1 MTMCKKP
8 SFPPVSGSVRR
19 LLLTLTAAFLAT
31 ALQGQS
37 PAAPAGSHAQPS
49 AQASQGRKP
58 FAPSLPLFFEKNDG
72 QFDGRAG
79 FLARMPNATLYLTGA
94 DAVLVHSPKS
104 SNKASA
110 VRMHWA
116 GSSGANAPQGEAEMA
131 GKSNYFIGNDQSR
144 WHTGVANFQ
153 RVQERDLYPGVD
165 LVYYGNQQQL
175 EYDLTVHPGA
185 SPSSIRLAIEGAKS
199 VSLDKATGDLVLV
212 DAIGSPLRLLK
223 PVVYQLGDNQQ
234 KSSISGSYALSA
246 QNTVS
251 FILGD
256 YDHSRPLV
264 IDPEVV
270 YSTMFGGTTLQTA
283 NEGTTPNNLYTGM
296 TVDSNGDVYLSGIT
310 STINLPATAGAF
322 QSGCNLYDSGALCSN
337 FFVAKFDPT
346 QSGPASLI
354 YATYIGGNA
363 QDVVFQNDGVKYN
376 IAVDAQFDAY
386 IVGKVSQG
394 IYGSG
399 YPTTSNAYVPTCTVP
414 VSGPTCSGVLTK
426 LNPTGTALLYSTW
439 LADSYSLAEPAMVS
453 VDSNQVAYVAGTGG
467 SGPES
472 FLAAYPT
479 SGGAT
484 GSMNYA
490 VGLPF
495 SVMSLAV
502 DPSGNAY
509 VGGESFQGT
518 ENGATGYQLID
529 FNGAVTTLGSGDFPG
544 VFVKFNPSGQNV
556 YATFFGDGSFNGAN
570 GVWGVAADP
579 DGIAYATGDDANVVQ
594 VNGLPSGAGTTF
606 GAYVAEVDTTQT
618 GAASLL
624 YSTYIYAGDFN
635 NETWTVASNGAGQ
648 FAFSGITDGVN
659 SYPLTNPLTQPVAF
673 PTSSPSNPQFIGM
686 IDPSKS
692 GQQALIF
699 LSFIDGVD
707 EALTL
712 FLQPGS
718 YEGGGGGANHIP
730 GTHPKPEAVGI
741 SGPPNYN
748 LYVAGYGLAG
758 YVANPFLTGPTLA
771 SYSTSLAAN
780 QTIAPFFYKIA
791 LGPIDCLTV
800 SPYSLAFPTQELGT
814 TSPSLSF
821 TVTNTCTYT
830 VDIASITPSPA
841 FNESDNCTPSL
852 PAGDVCNVNVTFEPT
867 ALSPFN
873 GVTYTP
879 TTGLVS
885 VNVTNSNAPLTV
897 AVSGIGVS
905 ATTST
910 GWLSPQNIAFAP
922 LANGE
927 VSAPVTVTYTNTGS
941 VALGNGV
948 TNMIVLSTAASDPFM
963 IVNNGCGK
971 SLAVGANCQFQVE
984 FAPTTTT
991 ALYTPSNNYSK
1002 PLYAEGQSATLTMTL
1017 TGTGG
1022 VIQTTPTITWTAPA
1036 AITYGTALS
1045 GTQLD
1050 ATATAS
1056 GTTVPGTFN
1065 YSPAAGAVLAT
1076 GSHTLSVTFTPT
1088 DTTHFTTATGSA
1100 QLTVQ
1105 KAAATVTLSNLSQT
1119 YTGSP
1124 LAATATTNPAGLS
1137 VTLTYNGSATAPTAI
1152 GSYTVVAT
1160 INDPN
1165 YTGSATGTLMINP
1178 VSLSLSSTSLSFGNE
1193 PVGDSTAAQNV
1204 TVTNTSTIALQFT
1217 SIKLGGANKS
1227 SFITSN
1233 TCGSS
1238 IAAGATCKIG
1248 VRMVPQATGPL
1259 TAAITLTDNAADSP
1273 QSIALNGTGI
1283 TPQVSSLSLSSTSLS
1298 FGSEPVGYSTAAQN
1312 VIVTNT
1318 SAVVLYFNSITLAG
1332 TNAASFVTSNTCG
1345 VSIAAGATCKIGVRM
1360 VPQATGPLTAAITL
1374 TDNAA
1379 DSPQSI
1385 ALNGT
1390 GLTPEVSSLTL
1401 SSTSLSFGSETVGIS
1416 TAAQNVTVTN
1426 TSAVV
1431 LYFSSITLAGAN
1443 ASSFV
1448 TSNTC
1453 GTSIAAGA
1461 TCKIGVRMVPQ
1472 STGSLAAA
1480 ITLTDNAPG
1489 SPQTIALAGT
1499 GQ

>member
-1 MTMCKKP
+1 
-8 SFPPVSGSVRR
+8 
-19 LLLTLTAAFLAT
+19 
-31 ALQGQS
+31 
-37 PAAPAGSHAQPS
+37 
-49 AQASQGRKP
+49 
-58 FAPSLPLFFEKNDG
+58 LFFEKNDG

-94 DAVLVHSPKS
+94 DAVLVHSTKATDE
-104 SNKASA
+104 ASA
-110 VRMHWA
+110 IRMHWA
-116 GSSGANAPQGEAEMA
+116 GASGAKAPVGVAEMT
-131 GKSNYFIGNDQSR
+131 GRSNYFIGNDQSR
-144 WHTGVANFQ
+144 WHTGVENFQ
-153 RVQERDLYPGVD
+153 RVQEKDLYPGVD

-185 SPSSIRLAIEGAKS
+185 SPSAIRLAIEGAKS
-199 VSLDKATGDLVLV
+199 VSLDKETGDLVLV
-212 DAIGSPLRLLK
+212 DAVGSSLRLLK
-223 PVVYQLGDNQQ
+223 PVVYQLDDNLART
-234 KSSISGSYALSA
+234 SISGAYAISS
-246 QNTVS
+246 QNAVS
-251 FILGD
+251 FVLGD
-256 YDHSRPLV
+256 YDHSRQLV

-270 YSTMFGGTTLQTA
+270 YSTMFGGTTLETA
-283 NEGTTPNNLYTGM
+283 NEGTSPNNLYTGM
-296 TVDSNGDVYLSGIT
+296 TVDSNGDVYLSGVT

-322 QSGCNLYDSGALCSN
+322 QSTCNLYDSGALCSN

-363 QDVVFQNDGVKYN
+363 QDLVSQNDGVKYN
-376 IAVDAQFDAY
+376 IAVDSQFDAY

-399 YPTTSNAYVPTCTVP
+399 YPTTSNAFVPTCTVP

-439 LADSYSLAEPAMVS
+439 LADSYSLANPAMVS

-479 SGGAT
+479 SGSAT
-484 GSMNYA
+484 GIVNYS

-495 SVMSLAV
+495 AVMALNV

-509 VGGESFQGT
+509 VGGEFFQGT
-518 ENGATGYQLID
+518 ENGASGYQLID

-556 YATFFGDGSFNGAN
+556 YATFFGDGSYNGAN

-579 DGIAYATGDDANVVQ
+579 DGIAYVTGDDANVVQ

-606 GAYVAEVDTTQT
+606 GAYVAEVDTNQT
-618 GAASLL
+618 GPASLL

-635 NETWTVASNGAGQ
+635 NETWAIASNGAGQ
-648 FAFSGITDGVN
+648 FAFSGISNGVT
-659 SYPLTNPLTQPVAF
+659 SYPITNPLTQPLAI
-673 PTSSPSNPQFIGM
+673 PTSGPTNPQFIGM

-692 GQQALIF
+692 GQQALTF
-699 LSFIDGVD
+699 LSFVDGAD

-718 YEGGGGGANHIP
+718 NEGGGGGSFVVPEKN
-730 GTHPKPEAVGI
+730 PKPDVQVV
-741 SGPPNYN
+741 SGPANYN

-758 YVANPFLTGPTLA
+758 YVANPFLTGPNLA

-800 SPYSLAFPTQELGT
+800 SPYSLAFPAQELGT
-814 TSPSLSF
+814 TSPPLSF
-821 TVTNTCTYT
+821 NVTNTCTYS
-830 VDIASITPSPA
+830 VNIASITPSPA

-852 PAGDVCNVNVTFEPT
+852 PSGDVCNVNVTFEPT

-885 VNVTNSNAPLTV
+885 VNVTDSNAPLTV

-905 ATTST
+905 ASTST

-948 TNMIVLSTAASDPFM
+948 TSMIVLSTAASDPFM

-971 SLAVGANCQFQVE
+971 TLAVGANCQFQVE

-991 ALYTPSNNYSK
+991 AAYTPSNNYSK

-1022 VIQTTPTITWTAPA
+1022 IVQTTPTITWSAPA

-1076 GSHTLSVTFTPT
+1076 GVQTLSVTFTPT
-1088 DTTHFTTATGSA
+1088 DPTHFTPATSSV

-1105 KAAATVTLSNLSQT
+1105 QAAATVTLGNLSQT

-1137 VTLTYNGSATAPTAI
+1137 VSLTYNGSATAPSAI

-1160 INDPN
+1160 ITDPN
-1165 YTGSATGTLMINP
+1165 YTGSATGTLSINP
-1178 VSLSLSSTSLSFGNE
+1178 APGPYLTLSTNSLSYGPQDVGTSSASQSVTLTNTGGMPLVIHGINYIGADATSFVFGNSCGSSLAAGASCTIHGHFAPTTTGPLTATIVITDNAPGSPHTISLTGTGAVPVVSLSATSLTYGPQTFGSE
-1193 PVGDSTAAQNV
+1193 SASQLV
-1204 TVTNTSTIALQFT
+1204 TLTNTGILPLGII
-1217 SIKLGGANKS
+1217 SIRVTGADAS
-1227 SFITSN
+1227 SFDFAN
-1233 TCGSS
+1233 NCGSS
-1238 IAAGATCKIG
+1238 LAAGSSCTIHGHFAPTT
-1248 VRMVPQATGPL
+1248 TGPL
-1259 TAAITLTDNAADSP
+1259 TAAIVITDHAGNSP
-1273 QSIALNGTGI
+1273 QSI
-1283 TPQVSSLSLSSTSLS
+1283 
-1298 FGSEPVGYSTAAQN
+1298 
-1312 VIVTNT
+1312 
-1318 SAVVLYFNSITLAG
+1318 
-1332 TNAASFVTSNTCG
+1332 
-1345 VSIAAGATCKIGVRM
+1345 
-1360 VPQATGPLTAAITL
+1360 TL
-1374 TDNAA
+1374 T
-1379 DSPQSI
+1379 
-1385 ALNGT
+1385 
-1390 GLTPEVSSLTL
+1390 
-1401 SSTSLSFGSETVGIS
+1401 
-1416 TAAQNVTVTN
+1416 
-1426 TSAVV
+1426 
-1431 LYFSSITLAGAN
+1431 
-1443 ASSFV
+1443 
-1448 TSNTC
+1448 
-1453 GTSIAAGA
+1453 
-1461 TCKIGVRMVPQ
+1461 
-1472 STGSLAAA
+1472 
-1480 ITLTDNAPG
+1480 
-1489 SPQTIALAGT
+1489 GT